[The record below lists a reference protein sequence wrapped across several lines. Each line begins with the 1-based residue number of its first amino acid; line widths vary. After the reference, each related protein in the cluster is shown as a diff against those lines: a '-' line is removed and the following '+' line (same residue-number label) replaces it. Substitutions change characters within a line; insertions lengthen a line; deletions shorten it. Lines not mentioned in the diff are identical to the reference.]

1 MEEAKANVGGDKH
14 EDGFRRI
21 AWAFLK
27 VHYSAIIVQKHIM
40 ITFNLLFFSLFFYFS
55 FLAYW
60 YKWRTEHRQ

>member
-27 VHYSAIIVQKHIM
+27 VHYSAIIVQKHI
-40 ITFNLLFFSLFFYFS
+40 ITFNLLFFHSFFIS
-55 FLAYW
+55 PS
-60 YKWRTEHRQ
+60 

>member
-27 VHYSAIIVQKHIM
+27 VHYSAIIVQKHI
-40 ITFNLLFFSLFFYFS
+40 ITFNLLFFSLFFL
-55 FLAYW
+55 FLLLSLLVQMAY
-60 YKWRTEHRQ
+60 

>member
-27 VHYSAIIVQKHIM
+27 VHYSAIIVQKHI

-60 YKWRTEHRQ
+60 YKWRTERQQ